1 MKNLYISLLTTAVL
15 LITSFTSSKWIS
27 YNVDEQLSIEIPT
40 QPLKTIRD
48 TVEADGFEVH
58 LKIFEVTTD
67 LGYYRISRDDLHH
80 ESDNY
85 LTPKGRKEWYS
96 VGPYVEGLQQAKFLR
111 RDVFEINGID
121 GVERTYELPAAGSH
135 GHTLKYVRTLLVG
148 KVGYEFWFIP
158 RDGFNNPRIDQKKRF
173 FNSINLR
180 H

>member
-1 MKNLYISLLTTAVL
+1 MKKLYLLFSAITIL
-15 LITSFTSSKWIS
+15 LITSFISSKWIAF
-27 YNVDEQLSIEIPT
+27 NVDEQLSIKIPA
-40 QPLKTIRD
+40 QPLTTTRD
-48 TVEADGFEVH
+48 TTEADGFQVH
-58 LKIFEVTTD
+58 LKIFEVNND

-121 GVERTYELPAAGSH
+121 GVERTYELPASGPH

-158 RDGFNNPRIDQKKRF
+158 KDGFTNPCTDQKKRF
-173 FNSINLR
+173 FDSINLR